1 MSKVACLISQVQSY
15 PAETDC
21 LMPHS
26 LFFNFRTETRFVME
40 NGEMI
45 DMDLYELYSR
55 EGSNFIYLSF

>member
-21 LMPHS
+21 HMPHS